1 MAYERYTVQ
10 SSPGEIT
17 HRFIDING
25 IRVHVAEQGPEVGPM
40 VLLAHGFPESWY
52 SWRAQMAALAAAGYH
67 VVAPDQRGYGQ
78 TDCPEAIEAYSI
90 LHLVGDLVG
99 LVDVLGKEQAQP
111 GREVV
116 IVGHDWGANVAWNAA
131 LMRPDLF
138 KAAIIMSVPYIP
150 RSHLY
155 GPRANVRP
163 TEAMKLLVGQHYFYQ
178 LYFQQI
184 GVAEAEMEQDVR
196 RAILLTLYS
205 LSGDAREGERWRP
218 VLADPQAGMLSSGAL
233 PEALPGWLSEADVDY
248 FTEQFQRT
256 GFRGGLNWYRNMDRN
271 WELTAA
277 FSGASVHQP
286 TLFMWGDRDPV
297 FDIPGT
303 GERIERQKQYVPN
316 LRLLPFAGCGHW
328 VQLERAAEV
337 NAAMIA
343 FLQGL

>member
-1 MAYERYTVQ
+1 MSYEGYNVQ
-10 SSPGEIT
+10 SAPGEIT

-25 IRVHVAEQGPEVGPM
+25 IRAHVAEQGPEVGPM
-40 VLLAHGFPESWY
+40 VLLAHGFPECWY
-52 SWRAQMAALAAAGYH
+52 SWRPQMAALAAAGYH

-99 LVDVLGKEQAQP
+99 LVDVLGKEQAQQ
-111 GREVV
+111 GQEVV

-150 RSHLY
+150 RSHLH

-178 LYFQQI
+178 LYFQQL

-196 RAILLTLYS
+196 RAMLLTLYS
-205 LSGDAREGERWRP
+205 LSGDARESERWRP

-233 PEALPGWLSEADVDY
+233 PETLPGWLSEADVDY

-271 WELTAA
+271 WELTAP
-277 FSGASVHQP
+277 FSGASVYQP

-297 FDIPGT
+297 LDIPGT